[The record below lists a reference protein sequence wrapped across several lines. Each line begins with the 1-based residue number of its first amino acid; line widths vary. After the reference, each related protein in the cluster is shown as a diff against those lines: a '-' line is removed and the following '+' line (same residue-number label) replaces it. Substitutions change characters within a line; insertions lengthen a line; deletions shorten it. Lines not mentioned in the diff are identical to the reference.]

1 MRIFPKRKIFL
12 DHAGATPLDKGVLK
26 KINFLNRFIY
36 SNPSSIFSEGVKA
49 RNLIEEARKDI
60 AKTIGAHSDEII
72 FTGSGTESDAL
83 AILGTIRSFRLK
95 NKGVTPHIITT
106 QIEHPAVLEN
116 VRWLEKNNLAEVT
129 YLAPKENGI
138 LDSKE
143 IRKNIKPNT
152 VLVSI
157 MYANNEIGTIQPIE
171 EIAKEIR
178 HFKKNNFS
186 SETDSSYPIF
196 HTDACQAMNYLFT
209 KNIEKL
215 GVDLMTFNGSKIYGP
230 KGIGVLYK
238 KRSIDLEPL
247 YKGGGQEFNLRSGTE
262 NTSLIV
268 GLAQA
273 LKKTEAIKEK
283 ENLRLIKMRDCVIG
297 QILELEKKFPFKIIL
312 NGDREKRLANNINI
326 SIFGLSSE
334 LIVLELG
341 ARGVFVSERSDCKS
355 GNNSFSYV
363 LESIYGKQ
371 IEEGKKIGSLRI
383 TLGRKT
389 KKRDLKILVK
399 SIKSVFKKYGAWAD
413 LN

>member
-1 MRIFPKRKIFL
+1 M
-12 DHAGATPLDKGVLK
+12 DKEVLK

-49 RNLIEEARKDI
+49 RNLIEDARKTV

-83 AILGTIRSFRLK
+83 AILGTIYYFRLK
-95 NKGVTPHIITT
+95 NKNIIPHIITT
-106 QIEHPAVLEN
+106 EIEHPAVLEN
-116 VRWLEKNNLAEVT
+116 IKWLEKNNLAEVT
-129 YLAPKENGI
+129 YLAPRENGI
-138 LDSKE
+138 IDSKD
-143 IRKNIKPNT
+143 IRKNIKLNT
-152 VLVSI
+152 VLVSV
-157 MYANNEIGTIQPIE
+157 MYANNEIGTIEPIE

-178 HFKKNNFS
+178 YFKKNNLSIFK
-186 SETDSSYPIF
+186 DNMYPIF

-209 KNIEKL
+209 RNIDKL

-230 KGIGVLYK
+230 KGVGVLYK
-238 KRSIDLEPL
+238 KRSVELESL

-273 LKKTEAIKEK
+273 LEKTEAIKEK
-283 ENLRLIKMRDCVIG
+283 ENIRLIEMRDRAIE

-312 NGDREKRLANNINI
+312 NGDREKRLPNNINI

-355 GNNSFSYV
+355 GSNSLSYV
-363 LESIYGKQ
+363 LDSIYDKK
-371 IEEGKKIGSLRI
+371 IKDGKKIGSLRI
-383 TLGRKT
+383 TLGRET
-389 KKRDLKILVK
+389 KKRDLRILVK
-399 SIKSVFKKYGAWAD
+399 SIENVLKKYGAWAS